1 MISEVYFLDH
11 FSPES
16 AHRSS
21 KSYADKIKLV
31 IWNTSFDFTPEVSPV
46 MQLSVC
52 FRSLVIVAL
61 LTAATFAQDQQ
72 SEVTKAVDEKA
83 AKTEQTNTASSSEG
97 KEADKTESKKP
108 APEPKKDTPPPK
120 IGVRQINISGD
131 YLDLIQP
138 AGLDPLSLLG
148 SSPGAKR
155 SFFKLT
161 SFLDNFAGNDDF
173 DHLVVDLSSGFS
185 MNSAQLDELS
195 RHFKKVTSAGKK
207 TYAWLESASREALE
221 IASMCD
227 MVYMAEFGEVD
238 LPSVSMESMFYR
250 DAMDLIGVKASV
262 VRAGDFKGA
271 VEPYLNARMS
281 DHLRQHYLDM
291 LTTIN
296 DAAVDRIAKGRGL
309 KTADVRALQSQRMWL
324 AKEALA
330 KGLVDK
336 LAPYG
341 AMQDVIGGDIGENLN
356 WVTPK
361 KAAKKEVSLFQL
373 MGELMAGNESSS
385 SVPDNTI
392 VVLHLSG
399 SIVGAGGGDSIAAG
413 PTVARIEQL
422 AKEDRVKGVVVR
434 INSPGGSATASEE
447 IRQALKKLA
456 AKKPTVISMGDVAA
470 SGGYWISCIG
480 TPIYAER
487 GTVTGSIGVF
497 AMKLSGGSLMRR
509 VGLHT
514 ENIQLDESASLFS
527 LDRGFTDEETKA
539 MQKSIDSVYGR
550 FLKLVSGSRK
560 IPVEKVRT
568 LAGGR
573 VWSGT
578 QALRHKL
585 VDHIGGVDDCI
596 QHIAKTAKLGDK
608 YRVTHRP
615 QTQSGL
621 DLSSLLGSED
631 EDIISIDGLGIRL
644 LRENSITLRL
654 LEKQGLNTDTLQ
666 LLINDSLE
674 TRQKPTAWLMAPSSL
689 SIH

>member
-1 MISEVYFLDH
+1 
-11 FSPES
+11 
-16 AHRSS
+16 
-21 KSYADKIKLV
+21 
-31 IWNTSFDFTPEVSPV
+31 
-46 MQLSVC
+46 
-52 FRSLVIVAL
+52 
-61 LTAATFAQDQQ
+61 
-72 SEVTKAVDEKA
+72 
-83 AKTEQTNTASSSEG
+83 
-97 KEADKTESKKP
+97 
-108 APEPKKDTPPPK
+108 
-120 IGVRQINISGD
+120 
-131 YLDLIQP
+131 
-138 AGLDPLSLLG
+138 
-148 SSPGAKR
+148 
-155 SFFKLT
+155 
-161 SFLDNFAGNDDF
+161 
-173 DHLVVDLSSGFS
+173 
-185 MNSAQLDELS
+185 
-195 RHFKKVTSAGKK
+195 
-207 TYAWLESASREALE
+207 
-221 IASMCD
+221 
-227 MVYMAEFGEVD
+227 
-238 LPSVSMESMFYR
+238 
-250 DAMDLIGVKASV
+250 
-262 VRAGDFKGA
+262 
-271 VEPYLNARMS
+271 
-281 DHLRQHYLDM
+281 
-291 LTTIN
+291 
-296 DAAVDRIAKGRGL
+296 
-309 KTADVRALQSQRMWL
+309 MWL

-341 AMQDVIGGDIGENLN
+341 SMQKVIGDDIGENLN

-361 KAAKKEVSLFQL
+361 KAAKKDVSFFQL
-373 MGELMAGNESSS
+373 MGELMAGNAASG
-385 SVPDNTI
+385 SVQDNTI

-399 SIVGAGGGDSIAAG
+399 AIVDEGGAGSIAAG
-413 PTVARIEQL
+413 STVERIQKL
-422 AKEDRVKGVVVR
+422 TDEDRVKGVVVR

-514 ENIQLDESASLFS
+514 ENVQLDESASLFS